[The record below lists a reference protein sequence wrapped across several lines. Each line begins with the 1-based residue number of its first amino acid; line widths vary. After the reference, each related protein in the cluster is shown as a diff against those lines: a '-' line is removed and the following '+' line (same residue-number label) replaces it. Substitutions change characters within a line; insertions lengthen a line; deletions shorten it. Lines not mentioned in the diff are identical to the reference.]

1 MGSFSRTAEQKAA
14 PHLAKGK
21 KQTNV
26 TKEKILHHGWV
37 PAQSCSPS
45 RCFGDNTMFGERR
58 LIFSIACPSVPL
70 CLLHGDDGAEP
81 VPRAGQ
87 VLGQGSR
94 GEEGG
99 DGDAGREADGQPAG
113 GSFDLPWGR
122 HLCRLHRP
130 GFPDGAKIRVPR
142 CRQPGHRLRRWRQG
156 FHRLDRHNHRLPVDL
171 VSHPPSELNGCK
183 QVRYQRA
190 LLVRRGSH
198 HPDHHLLHPL
208 HHAEDQGTWCKDLPP
223 DFTSSGG
230 CRART
235 RQKNVIKARF
245 GARTHLV
252 FCTFAFFTNLIVM
265 MSLTVAGTA
274 VLNSLVADLSPELAA
289 MLLAVV
295 IGGYTLIGG
304 LGATFYVSYFNT
316 ALIFFLIIL
325 LMVEVF
331 FNPFEHVANPFGSSK
346 SIFEFVACWKAPDTS
361 IGNHGGSYLT
371 FFRSGGLV
379 FGIVNLV
386 GNFGTVFCDQA
397 YWQSSVAAK
406 PLQGVWG
413 FIAGGLCWF
422 AIPFGLATTMGLAC
436 LGLSS
441 AQGAPMLSDE
451 DVMKGLAAPLVAQ
464 KLLGPVGEYSML
476 FLILMAVMSTG
487 SAEIIA
493 VASIVIYDVYQ
504 TYICPFRR
512 ERKDGQCILC
522 GRYLRQQKG
531 EDVTDVCSCPS
542 AEGCEACNED
552 NVARAQTLNVV
563 KPHYTCQAHG
573 AYKEYQEHLL
583 NYKNWCIVLCT
594 FLSIPLCLF
603 CWAVDLNLAWP
614 YYFTGILIS
623 SSVIPIAMSIL
634 WARATSYGL
643 VSGVVGGCLSGMAA
657 WLSYAST
664 FPGGLSAA
672 TFVKNTGEELP
683 MLTGNMV
690 AISVGGAACIVVT
703 FIPRWRMTAEIEEAE
718 WDKTRDIDNPLSP
731 WVTKYK
737 GELNLDDGEN
747 FHDRP
752 PLEIVIRKFRT
763 AKVTAYTAA
772 VLFTVFFMG
781 LWPGSM
787 LSVDILDLNG
797 FNIWTTISR
806 GWAFTAAAVII
817 ILPLFQEVAAILKQ
831 LKKNAKEGRM
841 MEDRS
846 QNEALM
852 QDMQQKSHS
861 SDSRPIIKSGL
872 GYKIINKHLDL
883 TNTPS
888 LSNSS
893 SSSSITSSADSKSS
907 STSSLVN
914 A

>member
-1 MGSFSRTAEQKAA
+1 MGSYSTTAESKAA
-14 PHLAKGK
+14 TK
-21 KQTNV
+21 KKR
-26 TKEKILHHGWV
+26 TKEGKSERQRKICNMAGFQLRAASILAILATTQCLASDSDSPAASISN
-37 PAQSCSPS
+37 PAQSTHSAYFTEMVVQSDSLEPAKCSD
-45 RCFGDNTMFGERR
+45 RVLEARR
-58 LIFSIACPSVPL
+58 TATITQGVKPTVSLQAALLIFLGVGIFAVFIAQAFQMVRKYVYRDADNL
-70 CLLHGDDGAEP
+70 DTAF
-81 VPRAGQ
+81 
-87 VLGQGSR
+87 
-94 GEEGG
+94 
-99 DGDAGREADGQPAG
+99 DAGGKVSIGLTATTIVSQWTWSATLLQSSTVASKYGISGPYWYAG
-113 GSFDLPWGR
+113 G
-122 HLCRLHRP
+122 
-130 GFPDGAKIRVPR
+130 ATI
-142 CRQPGHRLRRWRQG
+142 Q
-156 FHRLDRHNHRLPVDL
+156 
-171 VSHPPSELNGCK
+171 
-183 QVRYQRA
+183 
-190 LLVRRGSH
+190 
-198 HPDHHLLHPL
+198 
-208 HHAEDQGTWCKDLPP
+208 
-223 DFTSSGG
+223 
-230 CRART
+230 
-235 RQKNVIKARF
+235 VIKARF

-331 FNPFEHVANPFGSSK
+331 FNPFEHVNNPFGSSQN
-346 SIFEFVACWKAPDTS
+346 IFEFVACWKAPDTDV
-361 IGNHGGSYLT
+361 GNHGGSYLT
-371 FFRSGGLV
+371 FFSSGGLV

-422 AIPFGLATTMGLAC
+422 AIPFGLATTMGLAY

-441 AQGAPMLSDE
+441 AHGAPMLTDE

-512 ERKDGQCILC
+512 EHKDGQCILC
-522 GRYLRQQKG
+522 GRFLRQQK
-531 EDVTDVCSCPS
+531 EDEGQTEVCSCPS
-542 AEGCEACNED
+542 AESCQACKED
-552 NVARAQTLNVV
+552 TLARAQSKNVV
-563 KPHYTCQAHG
+563 KPHYTCKAHG

-583 NYKNWCIVLCT
+583 NYKNWCIIICT

-603 CWAVDLNLAWP
+603 CC
-614 YYFTGILIS
+614 
-623 SSVIPIAMSIL
+623 SVIPIAMSIL

-690 AISVGGAACIVVT
+690 AISVGGAACIIVT
-703 FIPRWRMTAEIEEAE
+703 FITRWRLTSEMEE

-737 GELNLDDGEN
+737 GELNLDDSEH

-763 AKVTAYTAA
+763 AKYTAYTAA

-787 LSVDILDLNG
+787 LTVDILDLSG

-806 GWAFTAAAVII
+806 GWAFTAAAII
-817 ILPLFQEVAAILKQ
+817 VILPLFQEVSAILKQ
-831 LKKNAKEGRM
+831 LKKNKKEMRM
-841 MEDRS
+841 DDKS

-852 QDMQQKSHS
+852 QPLQKKNSNGMM
-861 SDSRPIIKSGL
+861 DSRPIVKSNI

-883 TNTPS
+883 TDNNCS

-893 SSSSITSSADSKSS
+893 SSSSISSTADSKSS

-914 A
+914 TQ